1 MAELKGTGFA
11 SATAAL
17 REVAGETAF
26 SRMVPLLPPAT
37 QALVNRPPLPMT
49 WVEAVRFAELLD
61 VAARELLANDER
73 RAQAAARVAMGNDLR
88 GVYKIFIRLLS
99 PTYVI
104 SRGAKM
110 WDTYQRNN
118 GTVRSE
124 SVGERAAEVHFVGI
138 SPELSIPMFWAWQRG
153 VLQAIG
159 EATGIQNVRVDTVSG
174 GGHTNTCVMRASW

>member
-26 SRMVPLLPPAT
+26 TRMVATLPPAT
-37 QALVNRPPLPMT
+37 QALVHKPPLPMT
-49 WVEAVRFAELLD
+49 WVEAVRFAELLQA
-61 VAARELLANDER
+61 AARELLANDER

-110 WDTYQRNN
+110 WDTYARNN
-118 GTVRSE
+118 GTMRSE
-124 SVGERAAEVHFVGI
+124 AVGERAAEVHYDGI
-138 SPELSIPMFWAWQRG
+138 APELSFPMYWAWQRG
-153 VLQAIG
+153 VLQAVG
-159 EATGIQNVRVDTVSG
+159 EATGIKNVRIETVSG
-174 GGHTNTCVMRASW
+174 GGHLGQCVLRASW